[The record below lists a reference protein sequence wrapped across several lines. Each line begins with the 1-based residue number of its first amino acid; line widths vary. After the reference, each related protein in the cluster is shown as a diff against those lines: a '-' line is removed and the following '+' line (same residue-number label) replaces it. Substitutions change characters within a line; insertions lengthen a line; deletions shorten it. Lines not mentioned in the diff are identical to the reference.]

1 MADNILRG
9 FMNGKAKGEAMKAM
23 KMKRETDNIRANVDL
38 ASKNFYNVAAS
49 GVDQNSKEFKDA
61 KAASDGAWA
70 AWTGYLGQHIA
81 PPESG
86 KKGKGAKVK
95 EGMAGMFG
103 KGDDPAQ
110 VSQGYYQVAVKM
122 GNPVNHQVAA
132 LYGPQAQQARETAA
146 NTATA
151 ANTQSQNAITKAN
164 EEKQDMQD
172 RVTLRTMEST
182 RDAAKSDPNVTWTKK
197 NQEDLYR
204 QQDLVSDR
212 NKRPTVKEVLE
223 RKMDRF
229 MQLPKEERDKP
240 EQQAVWRSLQAEGV
254 EITGK
259 NLERKVPTS
268 AFQARM
274 EAKEAEVGRPL
285 TLKEVN
291 ELDKDTH
298 DVANE
303 YRALT
308 GFLVQAK
315 FDEQKATHVNAVK
328 DRADRAMELVTNH
341 TQAEI
346 DKLETKEDG
355 NKIEKDS
362 TEYKSRMAQIEKN
375 EYAAKIAIGKS
386 LQDDLKQLKIDVP
399 APMPQQWESS
409 YMKQTDRDKIFKGGK
424 QEAAP
429 SPTPKE
435 EKSKPSSSAK
445 GEAKLQPGQPLMWNG
460 KKTSVQEVR
469 HNNQGK
475 YAYKIDNQW
484 YTDDELKLK

>member
-1 MADNILRG
+1 
-9 FMNGKAKGEAMKAM
+9 
-23 KMKRETDNIRANVDL
+23 
-38 ASKNFYNVAAS
+38 
-49 GVDQNSKEFKDA
+49 
-61 KAASDGAWA
+61 
-70 AWTGYLGQHIA
+70 
-81 PPESG
+81 
-86 KKGKGAKVK
+86 
-95 EGMAGMFG
+95 
-103 KGDDPAQ
+103 
-110 VSQGYYQVAVKM
+110 
-122 GNPVNHQVAA
+122 
-132 LYGPQAQQARETAA
+132 
-146 NTATA
+146 
-151 ANTQSQNAITKAN
+151 
-164 EEKQDMQD
+164 
-172 RVTLRTMEST
+172 MEST
-182 RDAAKSDPNVTWTKK
+182 RDAAQSDPNVSWTKK
-197 NQEDLYR
+197 NQDDYHRLY
-204 QQDLVSDR
+204 DR
-212 NKRPTVKEVLE
+212 VNPPKTVKEQWDRRV
-223 RKMDRF
+223 DRF
-229 MQLPKEERDKP
+229 QQLPEEERNKP
-240 EQQAVWRSLQAEGV
+240 EQKAVWRALQAEGV

-259 NLERKVPTS
+259 NFERKVPTS

-328 DRADRAMELVTNH
+328 DRADRAMERVTNH

-362 TEYKSRMAQIEKN
+362 TEYKSRMEKIEKN